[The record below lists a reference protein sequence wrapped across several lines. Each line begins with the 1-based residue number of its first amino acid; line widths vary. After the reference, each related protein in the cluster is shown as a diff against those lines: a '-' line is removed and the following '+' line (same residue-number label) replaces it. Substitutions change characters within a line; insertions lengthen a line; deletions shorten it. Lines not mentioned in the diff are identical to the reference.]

1 MSNLLKRVYTVN
13 KDERVIDYNDLI
25 KKKLEAIME
34 SKHAAVD
41 TDGFVSGLNADV
53 VEELISD
60 DSSEELIQDSGADSD
75 QSAAALENA
84 NAEAARIIEDAR
96 LQADRLFQKQIEM
109 LILHLKKPNRM
120 AIMKAVLRQMRKL
133 KRSSRSLRRS
143 TIRKNQNLKM
153 NITS

>member
-41 TDGFVSGLNADV
+41 
-53 VEELISD
+53 
-60 DSSEELIQDSGADSD
+60 
-75 QSAAALENA
+75 
-84 NAEAARIIEDAR
+84 
-96 LQADRLFQKQIEM
+96 
-109 LILHLKKPNRM
+109 
-120 AIMKAVLRQMRKL
+120 MKAVLRQMRKL

>member
-96 LQADRLFQKQIEM
+96 LQAEQIVEM

>member
-84 NAEAARIIEDAR
+84 NAEAAGA
-96 LQADRLFQKQIEM
+96 
-109 LILHLKKPNRM
+109 
-120 AIMKAVLRQMRKL
+120 
-133 KRSSRSLRRS
+133 
-143 TIRKNQNLKM
+143 
-153 NITS
+153 

>member
-41 TDGFVSGLNADV
+41 ADGFVNGLNADV

-60 DSSEELIQDSGADSD
+60 DSSEALIQDT
-75 QSAAALENA
+75 E
-84 NAEAARIIEDAR
+84 
-96 LQADRLFQKQIEM
+96 
-109 LILHLKKPNRM
+109 LILT
-120 AIMKAVLRQMRKL
+120 
-133 KRSSRSLRRS
+133 SLRLHW
-143 TIRKNQNLKM
+143 KMLMLKQQEL
-153 NITS
+153 

>member
-96 LQADRLFQKQIEM
+96 LQAEQIA
-109 LILHLKKPNRM
+109 H
-120 AIMKAVLRQMRKL
+120 AIIDNCDHTSSPFVEGI
-133 KRSSRSLRRS
+133 SSRWAASMRTASASARPAPLNAASRMWWLFS
-143 TIRKNQNLKM
+143 PAN
-153 NITS
+153 

>member
-60 DSSEELIQDSGADSD
+60 DSSEELYRI
-75 QSAAALENA
+75 
-84 NAEAARIIEDAR
+84 AE
-96 LQADRLFQKQIEM
+96 
-109 LILHLKKPNRM
+109 LILT
-120 AIMKAVLRQMRKL
+120 
-133 KRSSRSLRRS
+133 SLRLHW
-143 TIRKNQNLKM
+143 KMLMLKQQEL
-153 NITS
+153 

>member
-96 LQADRLFQKQIEM
+96 LQAEQ
-109 LILHLKKPNRM
+109 

>member
-1 MSNLLKRVYTVN
+1 MN

-96 LQADRLFQKQIEM
+96 LQAEQIVSEANRNADTAFEEAKQNGYYECCSKADAEIE
-109 LILHLKKPNRM
+109 K
-120 AIMKAVLRQMRKL
+120 
-133 KRSSRSLRRS
+133 SSRSLRRS